1 MMIICANCGKHHAVP
16 ADHNPNANFWCD
28 GCGLELTPPPGGAHD
43 FNRESDAAQSKEV
56 QNRRRLRAAFGSVL
70 VAGIGVMSFGFV
82 SLSAQKTHPA
92 SAAPIPA
99 TTASETMALP
109 METSAS
115 DPTQVVFVQKPLARH
130 KPFSLPNGTELVKNR
145 DRTGRGSITITNDG
159 DKDAVVK
166 LIVPATDA
174 ESAHTYCAVFVRAKQ
189 TAPLSHIQPATY
201 DIRFCS
207 GRDWSKPTQAF
218 LADKEYSRF
227 DTPFVFEEKT
237 IVTEDSERTTFSKYS
252 VSLTQTAN
260 ATDGGTAHT
269 YEAAPDEFDLPGEAQ
284 PPRLA
289 TM

>member
-28 GCGLELTPPPGGAHD
+28 GCGLELTPPPGAAFD
-43 FNRESDAAQSKEV
+43 FNEGSEADSEKEL

-70 VAGIGVMSFGFV
+70 VASIGVMSFGFV

-109 METSAS
+109 IETLAS
-115 DPTQVVFVQKPLARH
+115 DPTQVVFVQKAPR
-130 KPFSLPNGTELVKNR
+130 KPFSLPNGTELVRNR
-145 DRTGRGSITITNDG
+145 SRKGRGSITIVNEG

-166 LIVPATDA
+166 LVVPATAD
-174 ESAHTYCAVFVRAKQ
+174 ESAYTYCAVFVRAKKE
-189 TAPLSHIQPATY
+189 ALLSHIQPATY
-201 DIRFCS
+201 DIRFCT
-207 GRDWSKPTQAF
+207 GRDWSKSTQTFLVDKAF
-218 LADKEYSRF
+218 SRF

-252 VSLTQTAN
+252 VSLTETASD
-260 ATDGGTAHT
+260 ADGGTAHT
-269 YEAAPDEFDLPGEAQ
+269 YEAAPEDFDLPNEAQ

-289 TM
+289 RM